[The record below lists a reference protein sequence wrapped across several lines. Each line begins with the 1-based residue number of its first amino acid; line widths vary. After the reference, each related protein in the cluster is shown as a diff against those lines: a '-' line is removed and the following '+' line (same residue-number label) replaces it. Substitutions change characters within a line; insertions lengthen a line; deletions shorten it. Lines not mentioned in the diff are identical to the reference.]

1 MREIAAIKHE
11 AQEQEREIYDLA
23 HVGQSSMASI
33 KTKQKEVPVT
43 IQSMPI
49 NLNAALKIKKAED
62 GKHKLAQ
69 IGKLVDQLR
78 IGFNQPTQ
86 SEIDVDRN
94 NNFKRPVTVEEPSR
108 ANAFMQRAKLAKK
121 KNN

>member
-1 MREIAAIKHE
+1 
-11 AQEQEREIYDLA
+11 
-23 HVGQSSMASI
+23 MASI

-78 IGFNQPTQ
+78 IGFN
-86 SEIDVDRN
+86 
-94 NNFKRPVTVEEPSR
+94 
-108 ANAFMQRAKLAKK
+108 
-121 KNN
+121 